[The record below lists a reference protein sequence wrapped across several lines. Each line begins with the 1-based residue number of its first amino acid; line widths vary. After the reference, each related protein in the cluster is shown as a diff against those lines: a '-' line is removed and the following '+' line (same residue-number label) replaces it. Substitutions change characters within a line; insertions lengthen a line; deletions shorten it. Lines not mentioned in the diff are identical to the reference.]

1 MSQLPPEVH
10 RLIDASLSE
19 DQTFNDPTTEA
30 LVPADIRGVG
40 MVRAKADGVLAGA
53 DVAMAVFR
61 RVDPD
66 LETRTLLEDGSVLS
80 PGDDIA
86 RLEGAA
92 ASILQAER
100 IALNFLQRMSGIA
113 TATHHYVQAVEGCKA
128 RIVDTRK
135 TVPGL
140 RYLDKYAVRMGGGY
154 NHRLNLAD
162 GILIKDNHI
171 QALRSR
177 EMGLKEI
184 IKLALSRASHT
195 IKVEVEVETLD
206 EVREAVEAGAHIIM
220 LDNMTVDTMGQ
231 AMDIIRGRAVVEA
244 SGGITIDTVR
254 QVAETGVDLISIG
267 GLTHSPSALD
277 IRARRPRTGCGYPP
291 AGIRSPAASEVP
303 AGAAEPGPRVS
314 IRGSNGI
321 AN

>member
-1 MSQLPPEVH
+1 MSQLPPEVY
-10 RLIDASLSE
+10 RLIDAALTE
-19 DQTFNDPTTEA
+19 DQTFNDPTTVA
-30 LVPADIRGVG
+30 LVPPEISGVG
-40 MVRAKADGVLAGA
+40 MVRAKARGVLAGG
-53 DVAMAVFR
+53 DVAMAVFQ
-61 RVDPD
+61 RVDPGLD
-66 LETRTLLEDGSVLS
+66 ARTLLAEGSGLS

-86 RLEGAA
+86 RVEGPA

-113 TATHHYVQAVEGCKA
+113 SETHRYVSAVEGCKA

-177 EMGLKEI
+177 ELGLREI
-184 IKLALSRASHT
+184 VQLALSRASHT
-195 IKVEVEVETLD
+195 IKVEVDVETLG

-220 LDNMTVDTMGQ
+220 LDNMPVDLMRQ
-231 AMDIIRGRAVVEA
+231 AMDMVAGRAVVEA
-244 SGGITIDTVR
+244 SGNITMETVR
-254 QVAETGVDLISIG
+254 AVAETGVDLISIG
-267 GLTHSPSALD
+267 DLTHSVTALD
-277 IRARRPRTGCGYPP
+277 ISLDLEF
-291 AGIRSPAASEVP
+291 SPAA
-303 AGAAEPGPRVS
+303 
-314 IRGSNGI
+314 
-321 AN
+321 